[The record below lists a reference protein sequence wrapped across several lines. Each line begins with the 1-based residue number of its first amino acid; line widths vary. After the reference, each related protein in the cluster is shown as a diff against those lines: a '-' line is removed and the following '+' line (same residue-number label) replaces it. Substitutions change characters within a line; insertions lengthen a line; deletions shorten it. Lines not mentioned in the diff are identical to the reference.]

1 MEAFRN
7 HMHTW
12 YLTEE
17 LVSQALFDKGLE
29 DDTHRKL
36 ADAIVQCKDL
46 NKSVNRLGLGNLN
59 FP

>member
-1 MEAFRN
+1 
-7 HMHTW
+7 MHTW

-46 NKSVNRLGLGNLN
+46 NKSVNRLGLGNLT